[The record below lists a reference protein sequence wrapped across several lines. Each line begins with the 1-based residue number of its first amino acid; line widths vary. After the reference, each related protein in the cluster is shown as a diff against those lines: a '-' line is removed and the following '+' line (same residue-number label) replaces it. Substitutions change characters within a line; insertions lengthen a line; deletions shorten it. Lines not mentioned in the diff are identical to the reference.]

1 MALRVLRQFS
11 LRAVITTLTVIAL
24 SLSGVVAQPTSSKA
38 NFQNSTTPSTSVAPT
53 SDFDYAA
60 EFDGYSYMKSDTTAA
75 VIPTS
80 GNYTVEAWVNPRAH
94 AGTDAYRAIVAQDQ
108 NDAGTNAGRFLLALH
123 WDGSGY
129 QIHVGLNNQAGVNFK
144 PGVGVPVNAWSHI
157 AVVMG
162 TSSLAVYFNG
172 QKIGTANTRFNPTN
186 TLGFTVGGT
195 AGATPT
201 HYFTG
206 QLDQVKIWNQNIDDS
221 QKLTTS
227 MHSWQGI
234 TGQTLRAHYDFN
246 ERTAAHGRIFDRLS
260 TTGYHLLINGAVK
273 YPDIKTYRELNGKL
287 IFTFPRSY
295 LTANGGWKTPVG
307 STSINALV
315 VGGGGAGGWAEDI
328 FAGGGGGGQVIER
341 NAQSITSAAVLQ
353 VQVGQGGVS
362 ISVATNPGSP
372 TNGGSSVLK
381 PVSGTAIAEAV
392 GGGSGFSGGFEVT
405 DIPAGGTSP
414 FLGGTVNKGG
424 SGAGPTAAGVAAT
437 GYSGADGYLPLASE
451 FAYSYFGG
459 GGGSGPTGSGGKG
472 GGAPG
477 SGPVTAS
484 SGTPNTGGGGGG
496 AAQAA
501 GDADLDLGG
510 NGGSGIIIVSVD
522 QLAKCGYM
530 AGKYNLSPY
539 GGPNIVFGPL
549 TGGGNPGNIVIHRDG
564 SATASTA
571 SFHGEPALVNG
582 KLYVPDLGNA
592 KLKILPYDMASP
604 RTLVG
609 TLPSPG
615 LGATADERYVYTW
628 NSTGVS
634 RYDTID
640 GTFIQTFVPK
650 GDMLKSAGEMAFV
663 RYKGKGYLFLVNGD
677 VNKSGTNY
685 SRVYFVQVSGEGFN
699 PASPI
704 PALSVADN
712 LFSESKLANGVV
724 STLPSSGIAV
734 VGDNLYWTTYGATS
748 NPNGAIYR
756 KSLTDFDT
764 GVDGK
769 PVDTNADEILLSR
782 QAKLRSLAADS
793 ANLYFDA
800 DGGSSG
806 SSVMKL
812 NLATKKVTEANGP
825 GPGAAVAN
833 GTAPVASCAIAPY
846 GVVRTKAAD
855 GSFGLS
861 FASPFPND
869 TQGISYQVEYRSNGG
884 NWVTQTSFGG
894 SKSLTAIKLPTSVQG
909 YVEFRVA
916 TRVSLGNE
924 IQVSEYSLSSPIL
937 VGNPPLPPLCEN
949 PTKLVYQILAG
960 DKVTINL
967 TSYQEEAVEI
977 DWGNGVRSPAF
988 SWQGNSPFSL
998 TYRTSGTF
1006 TVSICGKF
1014 SGMGENGTG
1023 QQKLIAVTSWGDAEA
1038 TLTDLSYAF
1047 QSAELLTDVPNNLP
1061 SGVTNLRSAFE
1072 RAQRFNDPDIKTW
1085 LTPNVTDFSLMF
1097 YQARAFNQDIGGW
1110 DTSKATTMSQM
1121 FHFAT
1126 AFNNGGSDS
1135 IKNWDTSNVTNMSQM
1150 FAEAKVFNQPIAT
1163 DGSKWDVSKVTNF
1176 ISMFRS
1182 AHAFDANISNWVI
1195 NTAAPV
1201 DMTLMFSGA
1210 EKFNQNLGPWDVSR
1224 VASFSGMFRDAKLFN
1239 NGEVVT
1245 VRSVRYE
1252 PDSIKN
1258 WVTSAVL
1265 SMDGMF
1271 EGASAFNQPL
1281 SGWDL
1286 SNANSTANMFYN
1298 ATSFNQLLDWNT
1310 RKVTSMAYM
1319 FRGAS
1324 SLKQIP
1330 VLEIG
1335 VLTDAREMMS
1345 FSGLSDDQYGEFMID
1360 LKTKYTASPLVKGV
1374 IFGATD
1380 KTAACNAPNQAV
1392 RDLVAAG
1399 WIINDKTDKT
1409 TSNLCQTTVTVT
1421 ASNASHVYGEA
1432 VPSIGFSI
1440 NPSTLPNSDWIKEIT
1455 CKAIVKNS
1463 STGAF
1468 VSNVL
1473 ASSPVAPAAG
1483 TAYVTRCTGPL
1494 GSGLGLKITYTDGTY
1509 SVAKRPITMAAV
1521 DQTVFAGQATSDTPT
1536 SVDSSSSRVLLT
1548 AGSILQGDLVNLT
1561 LDYTTP
1567 VTGGAGV
1574 VGGAYA
1580 ASDVGTMTIT
1590 VALRSG
1596 EESNNYSLTAL
1607 PGLLTVTNKTYIVT
1621 AKSGTKEYGQTKSF
1635 SSQDWTCVE
1644 KVAGTPV
1651 TTTACPAGVSISL
1664 SSTGASDS
1672 ALVGE
1677 HEIQIGTVQGLNGTI
1692 EKVSGT
1698 LWVNKKTIVVTPNAK
1713 SVVYGADEPTYDF
1726 SFLSSE
1732 FVNGNGA
1739 STISGITCD
1748 SAYSKDTPRGTVL
1761 PITCSGGESDFYDF
1775 TFGTS
1780 NLTVLEDSRVARD
1793 VPQTIMLAQE
1803 ESITDVEF
1811 SFELSPVNE
1820 VCYAT
1825 FTLYSGEDFLEPVER
1840 RVLTGEAAEPIDFN
1854 FELEAGTYD
1863 YELIA
1868 YGNCSIAETTGQLV
1882 ITEYVAPAPQPTP
1895 TEPEPIVPVPY
1906 SGPIVNDFSTRQLPL
1921 QKPTP
1926 VVLDGDR
1933 LEMITEI
1940 WIGDAKLPFTRDIFG
1955 KITLTVPGLPAG
1967 VYDLKMVYEG
1977 GGTLI
1982 HQAAFT
1988 VFGSIAGNESTQ
2000 GGPVSVFGT
2009 RTLRY
2014 TNFAGDGFR
2023 LPQPARV
2030 GITRVITSLDDVNRV
2045 VCRGITSARSSSA
2058 ADQKLAENRAK
2069 EACNLARQLAPTA
2082 SIELRTS
2089 PAAGVGPRFRAV
2101 NLFIVYSLD

>member
-1 MALRVLRQFS
+1 MALRVLRQFN
-11 LRAVITTLTVIAL
+11 LRAVITILSVIAL
-24 SLSGVVAQPTSSKA
+24 SLSGVVAQPTASKA
-38 NFQNSTTPSTSVAPT
+38 NFQNSTTPTTSVAPT
-53 SDFDYAA
+53 SDFDYYANFPGGLEVTQQLYVNTPAA
-60 EFDGYSYMKSDTTAA
+60 VVPTTA
-75 VIPTS
+75 
-80 GNYTVEAWVNPRAH
+80 GFTVEAWIRPNSLPG
-94 AGTDAYRAIVAQDQ
+94 AGKKFV
-108 NDAGTNAGRFLLALH
+108 
-123 WDGSGY
+123 
-129 QIHVGLNNQAGVNFK
+129 
-144 PGVGVPVNAWSHI
+144 I
-157 AVVMG
+157 ASQGASNKQFTLSVEG
-162 TSSLAVYFNG
+162 TSSLNVLFENGVASLRSPVYSHVPVGAWSHVAVTVTATDTYLFLNG
-172 QKIGTANTRFNPTN
+172 VLVDTDTSEVAPDATPK
-186 TLGFTVGGT
+186 FTVG
-195 AGATPT
+195 ATFGNPAT
-201 HYFTG
+201 NLFSG
-206 QLDQVKIWNQNIDDS
+206 GIDQFKIWSEPLDQAKVQ
-221 QKLTTS
+221 TS
-227 MHSWQGI
+227 MHTWSDDASVGK
-234 TGQTLRAHYDFN
+234 LRAHYDFN
-246 ERTAAHGRIFDRLS
+246 ERSNSMIFDRTS
-260 TTGYHLLINGAVK
+260 PSGYHLTTFGKLTFADV
-273 YPDIKTYRELNGKL
+273 KTYRELNGKL

-295 LTANGGWKTPVG
+295 LTANGGWKAPAGV
-307 STSINALV
+307 TSINALV
-315 VGGGGAGGWAEDI
+315 VGGGGAGGWADDVY
-328 FAGGGGGGQVIER
+328 AGGGGAGQVIER
-341 NAQSITSAAVLQ
+341 TNQSITASSVLQ
-353 VQVGQGGVS
+353 VKVGQGGS
-362 ISVATNPGSP
+362 AGRIGVAP
-372 TNGGSSVLK
+372 TNGDSSLLKVSSGSVISE
-381 PVSGTAIAEAV
+381 AI
-392 GGGSGFSGGFEVT
+392 GGGHGAYGGFPST
-405 DIPAGGTSP
+405 ANGLGARYAAGGTTP
-414 FLGGTVNKGG
+414 FKGGAEGYGG
-424 SGAGPTAAGVAAT
+424 SGAGPTASGIAAT
-437 GYSGADGYLPLASE
+437 NVNGADGYLPSSPE
-451 FAYSYFGG
+451 FSYSYFGG
-459 GGGSGPTGSGGKG
+459 GGGTASGKGGKG
-472 GGAPG
+472 GGG
-477 SGPVTAS
+477 DGGPEVTAQAGS
-484 SGTPNTGGGGGG
+484 PNTGGGGGA
-496 AAQAA
+496 AAQNS
-501 GDADLDLGG
+501 GGSGEDVGAD
-510 NGGSGIIIVSVD
+510 GGSGIIIVSVN

-640 GTFIQTFVPK
+640 GTFVQTFVPK
-650 GDMLKSAGEMAFV
+650 GDSLKSAGEMAFV

-677 VNKSGTNY
+677 VNKSGANY

-884 NWVTQTSFGG
+884 NWVTQTSFAG
-894 SKSLTAIKLPTSVQG
+894 SKSLTALTLPASVQG

-1210 EKFNQNLGPWDVSR
+1210 EKFNQNLGPWNVSK

-1239 NGEVVT
+1239 NGEAVT
-1245 VRSVRYE
+1245 VRNVRYE

-1265 SMDGMF
+1265 SMDRMF

-1286 SNANSTANMFYN
+1286 SNANSTTNMFYN

-1310 RKVTSMAYM
+1310 MKVTSMAYM

-1330 VLEIG
+1330 VLKIG

-1360 LKTKYTASPLVKGV
+1360 LKKKYTASPLVKGV

-1380 KTAACNAPNQAV
+1380 KTAACNDPNQAV
-1392 RDLVAAG
+1392 RDLIAAG

-1455 CKAIVKNS
+1455 CKAIVKDS

-1473 ASSPVAPAAG
+1473 ASSPVTPAAG
-1483 TAYVTRCTGPL
+1483 TSYVTRCTGPL

-1521 DQTVFAGQATSDTPT
+1521 DQTVFVGQATSDTPT

-1607 PGLLTVTNKTYIVT
+1607 AGLLTVTNKTYIVT

-1988 VFGSIAGNESTQ
+1988 VFGSIAGNESSQ